1 MWTDETRP
9 RPCSLTELDPLKGW
23 ITGREMK
30 ENETSYKEKP
40 MMLSSPTAF
49 IPSFSLDDAPKSTIM
64 ECKTL
69 AVQPSRTNIGLLVR
83 Q

>member
-1 MWTDETRP
+1 
-9 RPCSLTELDPLKGW
+9 
-23 ITGREMK
+23 
-30 ENETSYKEKP
+30 

-69 AVQPSRTNIGLLVR
+69 AVQPSRTNIGLLAASYRTFNINGNKKPVEVAG
-83 Q
+83 